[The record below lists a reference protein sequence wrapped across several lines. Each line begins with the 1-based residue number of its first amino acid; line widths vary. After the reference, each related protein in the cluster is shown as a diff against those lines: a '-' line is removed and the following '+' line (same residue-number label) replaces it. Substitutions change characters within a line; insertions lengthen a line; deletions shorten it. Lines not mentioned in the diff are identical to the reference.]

1 MTNPHFSTIQI
12 IVILTVL
19 LALPAFLIYLGLMP
33 FIPDEAIRALVSLEM
48 IQSGDYFTP
57 TIGGDL
63 YLKKPPLY
71 NWIIAL
77 FFQISGQYNEFFMRL
92 PVVIFLFCYTLSI
105 YCFVKKEV
113 DTRTG
118 ILVALMF
125 LTNGRVLYYESF
137 HGLIDIT
144 FSWLTYL
151 FFMFSYRFIQRQQY
165 LALFLVAYG
174 ITAVSFLM
182 KGLPSLVFLAITLLV
197 LFISHRRFILLFN
210 WRHFCGIAL
219 LAVVVGLYYF
229 IYFNKNDISIDSLFT
244 TLLGETTRRT
254 VLRFGWERTIGHLF
268 TFPFEMFYHF
278 LPWTLLIVLL
288 FVKGS
293 IRKIRSHPFLRY
305 NSLIILFNVIVY
317 WTSPEVH
324 PRYILML
331 IPPLLTILVYLY
343 TDLKERKSRVPEWTE
358 YLLGAVLTILT
369 LGMLTPLFVDPT
381 RHFPLIGLT
390 SISLLVIMGLI
401 TYKFWQQPS
410 VRLLWI
416 VPALLVIRIGFNLL
430 ILPSRY
436 LEAKEVKSRG
446 IAREVGKQSVGRPLY
461 IWWNPAGK
469 QDPYYG
475 KRRTEYAYMFYVA
488 AEREEQLLFRSK
500 MEPGSFYIARE
511 EDVRGLAVDMV
522 RDITPPDHDGK
533 LLLVSFHEDD
543 P

>member
-1 MTNPHFSTIQI
+1 MTNRRFSTIQI
-12 IVILTVL
+12 IVFLTIL

-33 FIPDEAIRALVSLEM
+33 FIPDEAIRALVSMEM
-48 IQSGDYFTP
+48 VQSGDYLTP

-77 FFQISGQYNEFFMRL
+77 FFQVSGQYNEFFMRL
-92 PVVIFLFCYTLSI
+92 PVVIFLFCYTLAI
-105 YCFVKKEV
+105 YHFVKKEMG
-113 DTRTG
+113 TRMG

-125 LTNGRVLYYESF
+125 LTNGRVLYYESL

-151 FFMFSYRFIQRQQY
+151 FFMFSYRFMQRRQY

-197 LFISHRRFILLFN
+197 LFISHRRFTMLFN
-210 WRHFCGIAL
+210 WRHFCGIGL
-219 LAVVVGLYYF
+219 LVVVVGLYYF
-229 IYFNKNDISIDSLFT
+229 MYFNNNDISVDSLFS

-278 LPWTLLIVLL
+278 LPWTILVVLL
-288 FVKGS
+288 FIKGS
-293 IRKIRSHPFLRY
+293 IRKIKSHPFLRY
-305 NSLIILFNVIVY
+305 NALIILFNVVVY

-343 TDLKERKSRVPEWTE
+343 NDLNERKSRIPDWIE
-358 YLLGAVLTILT
+358 YLLGMVLVILT

-381 RHFPLIGLT
+381 RQFPLIGLT
-390 SISLLVIMGLI
+390 SISLLAILGLI
-401 TYKFWQQPS
+401 TFKFWQQPS
-410 VRLLWI
+410 IRLFWI
-416 VPALLVIRIGFNLL
+416 IPALLVIRIGFNLL

-436 LEAKEVKSRG
+436 LEAKEVRSRE
-446 IAREVGKQSVGRPLY
+446 IARAVGKETGGHPLY
-461 IWWNPAGK
+461 IWWNPANTP
-469 QDPYYG
+469 DPYYG

-488 AEREEQLLFRSK
+488 AERKEQLLFRSK
-500 MEPGSFYIARE
+500 MQPGAFYIARE
-511 EDVRGLAVDMV
+511 EDVRGLAADTI
-522 RDITPPDHDGK
+522 RDITPPDDDGK
-533 LLLVSFHEDD
+533 LLLVSFRDD
-543 P
+543 EP